1 MANRSSSGPLD
12 EFTRRPAMRIVVSCP
27 DLPAARRFYEETLGC
42 RIAQA
47 SDEVL
52 IFEFFG
58 GKLYVQRGDGPAAQ
72 GMTTGIAEFG
82 LEMGW
87 EDWHRAVDHLN
98 YIGVRYAA
106 PPSFSGRGTPQEAAH
121 FSMEDPGGNRL
132 GFTSS
137 RESAKSEKQG
147 T

>member
-1 MANRSSSGPLD
+1 MASKSTNGPLD
-12 EFTRRPAMRIVVSCP
+12 EFTRRPAMRILVFCP
-27 DLPAARRFYEETLGC
+27 DLHAARSFYEETLGC
-42 RIAQA
+42 RIASA
-47 SDEVL
+47 SDDLLV
-52 IFEFFG
+52 FEFFG
-58 GKLYVQRGDGPAAQ
+58 GRLYIQRGAGPAAQ
-72 GMTTGIAEFG
+72 GISTGIAEFG

-106 PPSFSGRGTPQEAAH
+106 SPSISARGTPQEAAH
-121 FSMEDPGGNRL
+121 FSIEDPGGNRL

-147 T
+147 A